1 MKCPLKSQCTK
12 SKKGRI
18 IYRRKDNEWLL
29 AYMEKL
35 KTSSYK
41 KGCRERRNFVE
52 HPFGTI
58 KYLMGQIP
66 LLLRGKEK
74 VQVEIDLYATTYN
87 IKRLL
92 NIEPM
97 EVLLQKVA
105 DWG

>member
-1 MKCPLKSQCTK
+1 M
-12 SKKGRI
+12 
-18 IYRRKDNEWLL
+18 IYRRTDNKWLL
-29 AYMEKL
+29 TYLEKL
-35 KTSSYK
+35 KIPSYK
-41 KGCRERRNFVE
+41 KGCKERRNFVE

-58 KYLMGQIP
+58 NYLMGQIP

-74 VQVEIDLYATTYN
+74 IQVEIYLYGTTYN

-92 NIEPM
+92 NIEPI